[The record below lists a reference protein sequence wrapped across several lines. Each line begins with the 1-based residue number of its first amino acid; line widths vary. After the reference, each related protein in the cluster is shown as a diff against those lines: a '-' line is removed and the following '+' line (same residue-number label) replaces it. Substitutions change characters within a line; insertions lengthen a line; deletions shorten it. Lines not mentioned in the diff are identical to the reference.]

1 MALFTAFTHNVA
13 PLMRI
18 FHMPTLTRVY
28 WEATASLGYLDWHT
42 ETLLFAIHYS
52 AIVSLSPEEC
62 LRILGNTR
70 EVCLAQY
77 RFAVEQALARGNLL
91 NTQDMT
97 MLQAA
102 VLFLTALPNEDDS
115 RAAWSLTSV
124 VFHIARTMGLHR
136 DGTAFGLKPFETE
149 LRRRLWWQICII
161 DSRSSEYY
169 CNEPIAKGF
178 FFRHQTAPPH

>member
-18 FHMPTLTRVY
+18 FHMPTLTRIY

-62 LRILGNTR
+62 PRILGNTR

-77 RFAVEQALARGNLL
+77 RFAVEQTLARGNLL
-91 NTQDMT
+91 NTPDKT

-124 VFHIARTMGLHR
+124 VFSHR
-136 DGTAFGLKPFETE
+136 
-149 LRRRLWWQICII
+149 
-161 DSRSSEYY
+161 
-169 CNEPIAKGF
+169 
-178 FFRHQTAPPH
+178 PHHGPAS